1 MDRPQLFEYVKKTY
15 GVEPDYP
22 WHDWNAV
29 LRHKDNQKWFGV
41 VMEVERRKLG
51 LKGDTLVDIIN
62 VKAEPMLIASLIN
75 RAGFYPS
82 YHMNKENWISICLDG
97 SAPDEEIKSLLDMS
111 FGMTETKKKKGLH
124 EPEESIL

>member
-75 RAGFYPS
+75 RAGFIR
-82 YHMNKENWISICLDG
+82 NN
-97 SAPDEEIKSLLDMS
+97 
-111 FGMTETKKKKGLH
+111 T
-124 EPEESIL
+124 